1 MQHAKYKIKKNK
13 KLFRSTHLI
22 LYFCTYVLW
31 NSWTHL
37 NVNSSSF
44 KGPGQL
50 LSNISKMHSTHTD
63 LIRLTGK
70 FTKLSIPH

>member
-1 MQHAKYKIKKNK
+1 MQHAKYKIKT

-22 LYFCTYVLW
+22 LYFYTYVLL
-31 NSWTHL
+31 NSWTHF
-37 NVNSSSF
+37 NVNSF

-63 LIRLTGK
+63 LISLTEK
-70 FTKLSIPH
+70 FTKLIIPH